1 MAAPLW
7 FMILLVLCGYALTIG
22 HHFYSSSLDKTAAG
36 SPFRGQGAISFCAIF
51 TQAAASLLT
60 AAMGAIYD
68 QHSLTL
74 LKRDSFSLFKLDSIS
89 FNGLDNLFA
98 LKSTPTGF
106 FNVELLA
113 HAILVVLLA
122 LYSW

>member
-1 MAAPLW
+1 
-7 FMILLVLCGYALTIG
+7 
-22 HHFYSSSLDKTAAG
+22 
-36 SPFRGQGAISFCAIF
+36 
-51 TQAAASLLT
+51 
-60 AAMGAIYD
+60 MGAIYD

-74 LKRDSFSLFKLDSIS
+74 FKRDSFSLFKLDSFS

-113 HAILVVLLA
+113 HAKLVVPLA
-122 LYSW
+122 LYFWLVAIVPPATLSVVLFISVESQPAKVPTSI